1 MTIKVIL
8 VDDHAVVRAG
18 FKMLLSM
25 EENIEII
32 AEAERGEQAIST
44 YQEKKPDVLVMDLSM
59 PGIGGLEAIKRIDAQ
74 DKSAKILV
82 FSVNDESVFVDRAM
96 AAGAKGFISKNSAAS
111 DLSGAIKTVVRDDI
125 YLEKTLEFNEYY
137 PEGADKQKVIKAF
150 SPREF
155 DVFLLLA
162 KGKTARIIAD
172 DLSLGYKT
180 IANYSTQIKKKLG
193 VNSVAELAHIAV
205 LYGMINH

>member
-25 EENIEII
+25 EDSIEII
-32 AEAERGEQAIST
+32 AEAETGEQAIST
-44 YQEKKPDVLVMDLSM
+44 YQEKHPDVLVMDLSM
-59 PGIGGLEAIKRIDAQ
+59 PGMGGLEAIKRIIARD
-74 DKSAKILV
+74 SNAKILV
-82 FSVNDESVFVDRAM
+82 FSVNDEPVFIDRAM

-111 DLSGAIKTVVRDDI
+111 DLASAIKTVAQGNV
-125 YLEKTLEFNEYY
+125 YLENKPEFNEYY
-137 PEGADKQKVIKAF
+137 PEGADKQQVIKGF

-162 KGKTARIIAD
+162 KGKTAKIIAD

-180 IANYSTQIKKKLG
+180 IANYSTQIKKKLA

-205 LYGMINH
+205 LYGMVNH